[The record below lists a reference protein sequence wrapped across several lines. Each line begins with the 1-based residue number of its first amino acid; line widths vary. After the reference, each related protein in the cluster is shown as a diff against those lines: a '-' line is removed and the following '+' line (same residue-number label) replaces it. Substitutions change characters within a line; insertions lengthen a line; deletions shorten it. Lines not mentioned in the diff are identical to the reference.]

1 MQHAEYRR
9 HAAGGSM
16 AKDFETWLGNSLALI
31 LGSLAIA
38 GAIIAWFVAM
48 GYITTAAG
56 LTQFEG
62 GMTWFAGSIV
72 LAITANI
79 FRREQHIVD
88 PEEDVSTRVVRD

>member
-9 HAAGGSM
+9 HVATGGM
-16 AKDFETWLGNSLALI
+16 TKDVETWLGNSLALV

-48 GYITTAAG
+48 GYITTATG

-79 FRREQHIVD
+79 FRREHHIVD
-88 PEEDVSTRVVRD
+88 AEDDVARVVRE